1 MRLLILDLDE
11 TLLHSSLPNALRDP
25 ALPSFDVAGWRTQFR
40 PGLQRFLLDAQ
51 LLDWRLAIWTAAGSA
66 YAEHALNALREHTR
80 LDPRF
85 EFVFT
90 RERCTPPPAFD
101 PHRAPLKDL
110 KKAFRRGWRK
120 QSTLILDDRADG
132 IRRHRGNHL
141 PIHPWHGDPNDDHLT
156 RATRAL
162 ERLATVLDVRQAAK
176 IA

>member
-11 TLLHSSLPNALRDP
+11 TLLHSTLPHEPRHASLPTYEIGAY
-25 ALPSFDVAGWRTQFR
+25 RTQFR

-51 LLDWRLAIWTAAGSA
+51 LLDWCLAIWTAAGST
-66 YAEHALNALREHTR
+66 YAELALNALREHTR

-110 KKAFRRGWRK
+110 KKAFRHGWRK
-120 QSTLILDDRADG
+120 ETTLILDDRPDG
-132 IRRHRGNHL
+132 IRRQRGNL
-141 PIHPWHGDPNDDHLT
+141 LTIHPWEGDPNDTHLQ

-162 ERLATVLDVRQAAK
+162 ERLATVLDVRCSAK
-176 IA
+176 VG